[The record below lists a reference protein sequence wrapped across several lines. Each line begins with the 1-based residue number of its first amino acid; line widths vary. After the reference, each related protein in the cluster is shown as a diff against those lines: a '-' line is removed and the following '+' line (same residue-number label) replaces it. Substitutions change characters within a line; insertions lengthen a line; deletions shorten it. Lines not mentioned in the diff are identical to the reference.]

1 MTASQQEFSQ
11 RILSSIIWKEELWFI
26 AQCVEIEL
34 ASQGVTEEEAQDNLH
49 EAILLDA
56 DLPSRLPDASTMEF
70 ELRANGGAEVP
81 KTLCAK
87 PSTFRKVRF
96 ALEAAGFD
104 GVVQRGNHAKFV
116 KNDGQL
122 ITTVILPHFV
132 ELAPGTV
139 SSIIRQSGLP
149 AESFLP

>member
-1 MTASQQEFSQ
+1 MP
-11 RILSSIIWKEELWFI
+11 RILSSRIWKEELWFV

-34 ASQGVTEEEAQDNLH
+34 ASQGATETEAQENLH

-56 DLPSRLPDASTMEF
+56 DLPSRYLDPAGVPEFQPGLLLLADA
-70 ELRANGGAEVP
+70 P
-81 KTLCAK
+81 KPLTAK
-87 PSTFRKVRF
+87 PSTFRKLRF

-116 KNDGQL
+116 KNEGN
-122 ITTVILPHFV
+122 IIATVILPHFV

-139 SSIIRQSGLP
+139 SSIIRQSGLSP
-149 AESFLP
+149 ESFLN